1 MPFQFVTRSFTGKD
15 SFPMAKEEN
24 RGKKESTQYI
34 KRIPES
40 IKSCQITLEE
50 SKR

>member
-1 MPFQFVTRSFTGKD
+1 MGFRNLQEVGKD
-15 SFPMAKEEN
+15 SFPMADEEN
-24 RGKKESTQYI
+24 REKKNLRNRYM
-34 KRIPES
+34 KRISES